1 MISSS
6 TGASKFPENKGLIE
20 DVFHEIR
27 SILSGILSSV
37 ELIELYGS
45 GQFKMEKSGEKINRQ
60 AGAIKSQVIELEF
73 LLQNV
78 RIIQHILNKSLSS
91 KRAPTK
97 IVLLLKNVVED
108 DRYAPLFASWVQY
121 NVKDNREVA
130 YVDEF
135 LVKQLLL
142 NMLFRMQRNSVLS
155 EKPSLTITFEKDF
168 VELKGV
174 YTANANDHSLS
185 SSIKTFE
192 NDNLQAF
199 LDQRICSLIA
209 YVAEL
214 HDGRFD
220 ITALPEGKI
229 EMLVTIPYDVN

>member
-6 TGASKFPENKGLIE
+6 AGASRFPENKGLIE

-45 GQFKMEKSGEKINRQ
+45 GQVNAEKSGEKINRQ

-78 RIIQHILNKSLSS
+78 RIIQHILNNSLTA
-91 KRAPTK
+91 KRAPVK
-97 IVLLLKNVVED
+97 IALLLKNVVED
-108 DRYAPLFASWVQY
+108 DRYAPLFSKWVHY
-121 NVKDNREVA
+121 EVNDNREVA

-142 NMLFRMQRNSVLS
+142 NMLFRMQRNSVPQDQ
-155 EKPSLTITFEKDF
+155 PSLTITYEKDH
-168 VELKGV
+168 VALKGV

-185 SSIKTFE
+185 SSIKTFQSE
-192 NDNLQAF
+192 SLQAF
-199 LDQRICSLIA
+199 LDQRICSLIGW
-209 YVAEL
+209 VADV

-220 ITALPEGKI
+220 ITALPGGRI
-229 EMLVTIPYDVN
+229 EMFVSIPYDVN

>member
-1 MISSS
+1 MISS

-45 GQFKMEKSGEKINRQ
+45 GQFSLEKSGEKINRQ
-60 AGAIKSQVIELEF
+60 AAAIKLQVIELEF

-78 RIIQHILNKSLSS
+78 RIIQHILNKSLTA
-91 KRAPTK
+91 KRGPTQ
-97 IVLLLKNVVED
+97 IVRLLKNVVED
-108 DRYAPLFASWVQY
+108 DRYAPLFAGWVTFRA
-121 NVKDNREVA
+121 DSNREVA

-142 NMLFRMQRNSVLS
+142 NLLFRMQRNADAKETPRLDV
-155 EKPSLTITFEKDF
+155 IFGQDA
-168 VELKGV
+168 VVLKGV
-174 YTANANDHSLS
+174 YLANANDRSLS
-185 SSIKTFE
+185 SSIPGIGQE
-192 NDNLQAF
+192 SLQAF

-214 HDGRFD
+214 HEGRFEL
-220 ITALPEGKI
+220 TSLPEGRI
-229 EMLVTIPYDVN
+229 EMLVSIPYDVN

>member
-1 MISSS
+1 MISS

-45 GQFKMEKSGEKINRQ
+45 GQFSLEKSGEKINRQ
-60 AGAIKSQVIELEF
+60 AAAIKLQVIELEF

-78 RIIQHILNKSLSS
+78 RIIQHILNKSLTS
-91 KRAPTK
+91 KRAPTQ
-97 IVLLLKNVVED
+97 IVKLLKNQVED
-108 DRYAPLFASWVQY
+108 ERYAPLFAGWVSFRTESE
-121 NVKDNREVA
+121 REVA

-142 NMLFRMQRNSVLS
+142 NLLFRMHRNADMK
-155 EKPSLTITFEKDF
+155 EKPQLDITFGQDA
-168 VELKGV
+168 VTLRGV
-174 YTANANDHSLS
+174 YLANPNDRTLS
-185 SSIKTFE
+185 SSISGISNE
-192 NDNLQAF
+192 SLQAF

-214 HDGRFD
+214 HEGKFEL
-220 ITALPEGKI
+220 TALPEGRI
-229 EMLVTIPYDVN
+229 EMLVSIPYDVN

>member
-45 GQFKMEKSGEKINRQ
+45 GQFNTEKSGEKINRQ

-78 RIIQHILNKSLSS
+78 RIIQHILNRSLTT
-91 KRAPTK
+91 KRAPAQ

-108 DRYAPLFASWVQY
+108 DRYAPLFADWVRY
-121 NVKDNREVA
+121 DMKGNREVA

-142 NMLFRMQRNSVLS
+142 NMLFRMQRNSAPQ
-155 EKPSLTITFEKDF
+155 ERPGLTITFEKDY

-174 YTANANDHSLS
+174 YLANANDQSLS
-185 SSIKTFE
+185 SSIKTFQHE
-192 NDNLQAF
+192 NLQAY

-220 ITALPEGKI
+220 ITALPGGKI

>member
-6 TGASKFPENKGLIE
+6 TGASKFPDNKGLIE

-45 GQFKMEKSGEKINRQ
+45 GQFNTEKSGEKINRQ

-91 KRAPTK
+91 KRAPAK
-97 IVLLLKNVVED
+97 IALLLKNVVED

-121 NVKDNREVA
+121 NVNSDREVA

-135 LVKQLLL
+135 LIRQLLL
-142 NMLFRMQRNSVLS
+142 NLLFRMQRNSQPQ
-155 EKPSLTITFEKDF
+155 ERPILTITFEKDYF
-168 VELKGV
+168 ELKGV
-174 YTANANDHSLS
+174 YLANANDHSLS
-185 SSIKTFE
+185 SSIKTFQHE
-192 NDNLQAF
+192 SLQAY

-214 HDGRFD
+214 HDGRFE
-220 ITALPEGKI
+220 ISALPEGKI
-229 EMLVTIPYDVN
+229 EMLVHIPYDVN

>member
-6 TGASKFPENKGLIE
+6 TGASKFPDNKGLIE

-45 GQFKMEKSGEKINRQ
+45 GQFNTEKSGEKINRQ

-91 KRAPTK
+91 KRAPAK
-97 IVLLLKNVVED
+97 IALLLKNVVED

-121 NVKDNREVA
+121 NVNSDREVA

-135 LVKQLLL
+135 LIRQLLL
-142 NMLFRMQRNSVLS
+142 NLLFRMQRNSQPQ
-155 EKPSLTITFEKDF
+155 ERPTLTITFEKDYF
-168 VELKGV
+168 ELKGV
-174 YTANANDHSLS
+174 YLANANDHSLS
-185 SSIKTFE
+185 SSIKTFQHE
-192 NDNLQAF
+192 SLQAY

-214 HDGRFD
+214 HDGRFE
-220 ITALPEGKI
+220 ISALPEGKI
-229 EMLVTIPYDVN
+229 EMLVHIPYDVN

>member
-1 MISSS
+1 MISS

-45 GQFKMEKSGEKINRQ
+45 GQFNMEKSGEKINRQ
-60 AGAIKSQVIELEF
+60 AGAIKTQVIELEF

-78 RIIQHILNKSLSS
+78 RIIQHILNNSLTS

-108 DRYAPLFASWVQY
+108 DRYAPLFGQWVHFEM
-121 NVKDNREVA
+121 NSKREVA

-142 NMLFRMQRNSVLS
+142 NMLFRMQRNSLPQ
-155 EKPSLTITFEKDF
+155 EQPLLTITFEKDGL
-168 VELKGV
+168 ELKGV
-174 YTANANDHSLS
+174 YLANANDHSLS
-185 SSIKTFE
+185 SSIKTFQS
-192 NDNLQAF
+192 DSLQAY

-214 HDGRFD
+214 HDGRFE
-220 ITALPEGKI
+220 ITAIPEGRI
-229 EMLVTIPYDVN
+229 EMRVTIPYDVN

>member
-1 MISSS
+1 MISS

-45 GQFKMEKSGEKINRQ
+45 RQFNMEKSGEKINRQ
-60 AGAIKSQVIELEF
+60 AAAIKLQIIELEF

-78 RIIQHILNKSLSS
+78 RIIQHILNKSLTS
-91 KRAPTK
+91 KRAPTQ
-97 IVLLLKNVVED
+97 IVKLLKNVVED
-108 DRYAPLFASWVQY
+108 ERYAPLFAGWVHFQTAGH
-121 NVKDNREVA
+121 REVA

-142 NMLFRMQRNSVLS
+142 NMLFRMQRNADPKETPRLDVL
-155 EKPSLTITFEKDF
+155 FGQDG

-174 YTANANDHSLS
+174 YLANANDRSLS
-185 SSIKTFE
+185 SSIPGAGQE
-192 NDNLQAF
+192 SLQTY
-199 LDQRICSLIA
+199 LDQRICSLIS

-214 HDGRFD
+214 HEGRFEL
-220 ITALPEGKI
+220 TSLPGGRI
-229 EMLVTIPYDVN
+229 EMLVFIPYDVN